1 MNTKLILAAVAST
14 FIGSAAFALEP
25 TQFTDVPST
34 LSRAQVQALDAR
46 SSTVIVSSGEATQF
60 AAAAMS
66 SRNRDDVHAEAKAAP
81 VHVGMNDCPYV
92 GG

>member
-1 MNTKLILAAVAST
+1 MNAKLILAAVAST
-14 FIGSAAFALEP
+14 FIGSAAFAFEP

-46 SSTVIVSSGEATQF
+46 SPTIIVSSGEATQF
-60 AAAAMS
+60 AATATS
-66 SRNRDDVHAEAKAAP
+66 NRTRDDVRAEANAAP
-81 VHVGMNDCPYV
+81 MHVGMTDCPYV